1 MIKFNLKEDFK
12 LVILCT
18 IVFLCCLIK
27 YYIPSLNNIQFL
39 FLLLHVGIIL
49 FAKDD
54 ELIPIIMFNHTCS
67 ALYDDIGFKYI
78 FNLTML
84 IATMKI
90 LLKKDLRISKSIF
103 SLFCILML
111 YELLLTFI
119 NIGISTQSL
128 NLVTFISSYLFVI
141 LVVSTKNEKYI
152 DINKIYKYFFFGFL
166 ISGVSGYM
174 YPISKWGNKI
184 PITYRFKG
192 LLRDSNYYSVDALL
206 LIISSM
212 LHNKKITKESL
223 VMFAVG
229 ILAVSKM
236 FILVSLI
243 SFFIMA
249 FWQILH
255 IKNKKQCFCLMIV
268 LLSLPL
274 IFYNLKNL
282 NFVDNMINKYL
293 YRTESVSLLTGRE
306 YIQGYYINT
315 LFNDST
321 TLIFGRSTSYPE
333 VLDIGH
339 DIGDSFYYN
348 IVAHNTYLDVILS
361 WGILG
366 TIVYGFFILKIFF
379 TYKKNYNI
387 KNGFNVLFL
396 ILIGM
401 CLFVL
406 SYLMLDF
413 FAIMILYIIIFSY
426 NRGEK
431 YAS

>member
-12 LVILCT
+12 LIMLCA

-27 YYIPSLNNIQFL
+27 YYIPSLNSVQFL

-78 FNLTML
+78 FNLTIL
-84 IATMKI
+84 IATIK
-90 LLKKDLRISKSIF
+90 LLIKKDLKINNFTF

-111 YELLLTFI
+111 YELALTFI
-119 NIGISTQSL
+119 NVGISIQSL
-128 NLVTFISSYLFVI
+128 NLVTFISSYLFII
-141 LVVSTKNEKYI
+141 LVVSMKNTKYI
-152 DINKIYKYFFFGFL
+152 DINKIYRYFFFGFL
-166 ISGVSGYM
+166 VSGISGYM
-174 YPISKWGNKI
+174 YPISKWGGKI

-212 LHNKKITKESL
+212 LYNKKITKESL
-223 VMFAVG
+223 IIFIVG
-229 ILAVSKM
+229 VLAVSKM
-236 FILVSLI
+236 FILVALI

-249 FWQILH
+249 FWQIIH
-255 IKNKKQCFCLMIV
+255 IKNRKQMICLMII

-274 IFYNLKNL
+274 VFYNLKKID
-282 NFVDNMINKYL
+282 FVDSMINKYL

-315 LFNDST
+315 LFNDPT
-321 TLIFGRSTSYPE
+321 TLIFGRSTSYSE

-348 IVAHNTYLDVILS
+348 IVAHSTYLDLILS
-361 WGILG
+361 WGVLG
-366 TIVYGFFILKIFF
+366 TIVYGLFLLKLFF

-387 KNGFNVLFL
+387 KNRFNVSFL
-396 ILIGM
+396 LLIGM
-401 CLFVL
+401 CLFAL

-413 FAIMILYIIIFSY
+413 FAIMILYIMIFSY

-431 YAS
+431 YVN